1 MAIWHKLKE
10 MLAGSDARP
19 RAAGCRSGED
29 KRLTTRRRQRFAGG
43 YIWSDRMA
51 ASKVCNIRDL
61 SSTGARIDLLNS
73 AVKAHTLTGI
83 LTLYLPA
90 EKQEIDCQVMW
101 RDGAS
106 IGLRFLGAYRPPTR
120 QYGASP
126 V

>member
-1 MAIWHKLKE
+1 MVIWHRFKG
-10 MLAGSDARP
+10 MLAGSDAP
-19 RAAGCRSGED
+19 RRASGSLSGED

-51 ASKVCNIRDL
+51 ASKACNIRDL

-83 LTLYLPA
+83 LTLYLQA

-101 RDGAS
+101 RDGDS

-126 V
+126 I